1 MTARR
6 VLPALLLLFVGSGC
20 AALIYEIVWFQ
31 LLQLVI
37 GSSAVSLGVLLG
49 TFMGGM
55 CLGSL
60 FLARVISP
68 QYHPLRVYAFLEL
81 GIAAVGILLL
91 VGMPLLGGIY
101 IAWGGIGVGG
111 ILLRGVAA
119 SICLLP
125 PTLLM
130 GATLPAMSRW
140 VESTPEGVSWLGFFY
155 GGNIGGGVIGCLLA
169 GFYLLR
175 VHDIAVATF
184 VAVGLNVLVAS
195 LALAI
200 AKATP
205 HVLATETAP
214 AAALE
219 GAADAWPVYVAIG
232 LSGMTALGAEV
243 IWTRLLSL
251 LFGATVYTFS
261 LILAVFLFGLGIGSS
276 VGSAIAARIERPR
289 LALGWCQLLLCAAI
303 AWTAYMLTQ
312 SLPYWPINPS
322 ISTDP
327 WFNFQLDIVRCIWAI
342 LPGAI
347 LWGASFP
354 LALASVAG
362 GGKDPAR
369 LVGGVYAANTLGA
382 IIGSV
387 TASLVLVVWLGSQR
401 AQQVLVLVS
410 AISALLMFE
419 SAAVDRAG
427 RRSRFQFAGTLLLAV
442 AMGAAVLLARTIH
455 AVPGIL
461 VAYGRYAATRIGGAE
476 IIYVGEGWNASVAVS
491 RLSNGVLNYHNAGK
505 VQASSEPQDMRL
517 QRMLG
522 HMTTLIPP
530 KPESVLVIGC
540 GAGVTAGAVSVD
552 PNVKSLTIA
561 EIEPLVPRV
570 VSKYFSAYN
579 FAVVDN
585 PKTHVVLD
593 DARHFLL
600 TTHQKFDAITSD
612 PLDPWVKGAAMLYTK
627 EFFETA
633 KAHLNPGGA
642 VTLFVQ
648 LYESNS
654 AAVKS
659 EIATFLE
666 VFPGGVVWGNT
677 NNGAGYDL
685 VLLGQ
690 AEPTRIDVEA
700 VQARLTAPAMAP
712 VAQSL
717 REIGMFSAVDLFS
730 NYAGMK
736 TDLAPWLADAT
747 INRDRNLRL
756 QYLAGMGFN
765 LYQSEAIYAD
775 MLQYSRYPEGLFVG
789 SDATKQALRAAIQ
802 RMQGK

>member
-1 MTARR
+1 M
-6 VLPALLLLFVGSGC
+6 
-20 AALIYEIVWFQ
+20 
-31 LLQLVI
+31 
-37 GSSAVSLGVLLG
+37 
-49 TFMGGM
+49 
-55 CLGSL
+55 
-60 FLARVISP
+60 
-68 QYHPLRVYAFLEL
+68 
-81 GIAAVGILLL
+81 
-91 VGMPLLGGIY
+91 
-101 IAWGGIGVGG
+101 
-111 ILLRGVAA
+111 
-119 SICLLP
+119 
-125 PTLLM
+125 
-130 GATLPAMSRW
+130 
-140 VESTPEGVSWLGFFY
+140 
-155 GGNIGGGVIGCLLA
+155 
-169 GFYLLR
+169 
-175 VHDIAVATF
+175 
-184 VAVGLNVLVAS
+184 
-195 LALAI
+195 
-200 AKATP
+200 
-205 HVLATETAP
+205 
-214 AAALE
+214 
-219 GAADAWPVYVAIG
+219 
-232 LSGMTALGAEV
+232 
-243 IWTRLLSL
+243 
-251 LFGATVYTFS
+251 
-261 LILAVFLFGLGIGSS
+261 
-276 VGSAIAARIERPR
+276 
-289 LALGWCQLLLCAAI
+289 LLCAAM

-327 WFNFQLDIVRCIWAI
+327 WLNFQLDLVRCIWAI

-354 LALASVAG
+354 LALASVAT

-369 LVGGVYAANTLGA
+369 LVGRVYAANTLGA
-382 IIGSV
+382 IVGSV
-387 TASLVLVVWLGSQR
+387 TASLLLVVWLGSQR
-401 AQQVLVLVS
+401 AQQVLVLLS
-410 AISALLMFE
+410 AVSALLMFE
-419 SAAVDRAG
+419 SAAADPRAAKP
-427 RRSRFQFAGTLLLAV
+427 RVQFAGTLLLAI
-442 AMGAAVLLARTIH
+442 AMGGAVLLARTIQP
-455 AVPGIL
+455 VPGLL
-461 VAYGRYAATRIGGAE
+461 VAYGRYAATRIGSAE

-522 HMTTLIPP
+522 HMTTLIPRNP
-530 KPESVLVIGC
+530 QSVLVIGC

-552 PNVKSLTIA
+552 PNVKTLTIA
-561 EIEPLVPRV
+561 EIEPLVPKV
-570 VSKYFSAYN
+570 VSKYFSDYN

-659 EIATFLE
+659 EIATFLD

-700 VQARLTAPAMAP
+700 VQARLSDPAMAP
-712 VAQSL
+712 VAKSL
-717 REIGMFSAVDLFS
+717 GEIGMFSAVDLFS

-736 TDLAPWLADAT
+736 ADLAPWLADAT

-789 SDATKQALRAAIQ
+789 SDATKQTLRAAIQ

>member
-60 FLARVISP
+60 FLARVIS
-68 QYHPLRVYAFLEL
+68 QRHHPLRVYAFLEL
-81 GIAAVGILLL
+81 GIALVGILLL
-91 VGMPLLGGIY
+91 FGMPLLGGIY
-101 IAWGGIGVGG
+101 IAWGGTGVSG
-111 ILLRGVAA
+111 ILLRGIAA

-130 GATLPAMSRW
+130 GATLPAMARW

-195 LALAI
+195 LALVI
-200 AKATP
+200 AKAAP
-205 HVLATETAP
+205 HVPATETAP

-219 GAADAWPVYVAIG
+219 HAPDAWPVYVAIG

-276 VGSAIAARIERPR
+276 IGSAIAARIARPR

-354 LALASVAG
+354 LALASVAS

-382 IIGSV
+382 IVGSV
-387 TASLVLVVWLGSQR
+387 TASLLLVVWLGSQR

-419 SAAVDRAG
+419 SAAVDSSG
-427 RRSRFQFAGTLLLAV
+427 KKSRFQFVGTLLLAA
-442 AMGAAVLLARTIH
+442 AMGSAVLLARTIH

-700 VQARLTAPAMAP
+700 VQARLTASTMAP

-736 TDLAPWLADAT
+736 SDLAPWLADAT

-765 LYQSEAIYAD
+765 LYQSEAIYSD

-789 SDATKQALRAAIQ
+789 SEATKQALRAGIQ